1 MKVRASMVLVAAL
14 VILVLPWGP
23 AARAQNAVYAVA
35 PGDVLDVTVYAGGD
49 KQDEFDLEVQ
59 ASGTVA
65 CPMAGEMKLEG
76 MTVGAIASRI
86 REILARDFYVNP
98 EVVVSVKEYGGRVYV
113 LGEVKNA
120 GAYSLQVAPTA
131 LSACVLAGGFTDFA
145 APRNGRVTRL
155 QEGKP
160 RVIDIDLVK
169 VRQGKSSDVT
179 LMAGDR
185 IEVPRRH
192 F

>member
-1 MKVRASMVLVAAL
+1 MKVRASIVLVAAL
-14 VILVLPWGP
+14 VILVLPWAP

-49 KQDEFDLEVQ
+49 KQDEFDLEIQ
-59 ASGTVA
+59 ASGVVA

-76 MTVGAIASRI
+76 MTVSAIASRI
-86 REILARDFYVNP
+86 REVLARDFYVNP

-113 LGEVKNA
+113 LGEVKTA

-145 APRNGRVTRL
+145 APRHGRITRL
-155 QEGKP
+155 QEGKS

>member
-1 MKVRASMVLVAAL
+1 VGLIGEKEMKVRASIVLVAAL

-76 MTVGAIASRI
+76 MTVAAIASRI

-145 APRNGRVTRL
+145 APRHGRVTRL

-169 VRQGKSSDVT
+169 VRQG
-179 LMAGDR
+179 R
-185 IEVPRRH
+185 VPTSP
-192 F
+192 